1 MTFKLWS
8 ELNPKAKEELKPDFG
23 FRNWDSLSK
32 DEKYKIWKYLE
43 FYFFGKDP
51 RRNYNNLYANFEG
64 YYYKFFGDDEDYY
77 YKFFR
82 DDEEAKR
89 KRIVNS
95 VMILNDKFKAR
106 SYAKN
111 FLENSSFNS
120 ACRDFYEIF
129 IHQSE
134 SVVIELLS
142 LYCKVLIS
150 EREEETID
158 KIQGEDEEKYQQRLE
173 NWRWE
178 DFDKFAQNLN
188 DVFTDF
194 GINLYLTRQGFMP
207 RQEEKIVKEIYEPVL
222 SFLSHPKWK
231 EVSKILSDSF
241 DEYRKNTP
249 QGYSN
254 CVTNTVSSIQ
264 AFLQII
270 VNGET
275 GKGEIAELIK
285 NGQKRNLIPNDFF
298 TQVIFKNI
306 ESILA
311 RQRKETGIAH
321 PKKEYATEK
330 NSRLVLNLA
339 MIFFQHCIQK

>member
-23 FRNWDSLSK
+23 FRNWDALSD

-43 FYFFGKDP
+43 FYFFDKDL
-51 RRNYNNLYANFEG
+51 RENYNHRYANSGG
-64 YYYKFFGDDEDYY
+64 YYYEFFGN
-77 YKFFR
+77 
-82 DDEEAKR
+82 DEEDEKVKR
-89 KRIVNS
+89 ERIIYSMV
-95 VMILNDKFKAR
+95 VLNNKFKAR

-111 FLENSSFNS
+111 FLEDRSLNS

-129 IHQSE
+129 MHQNE
-134 SVVIELLS
+134 NVVIELLS

-150 EREEETID
+150 ERKKEKIY
-158 KIQGEDEEKYQQRLE
+158 KIQNEDEKEYQQRLE

-178 DFDKFAQNLN
+178 DFDKFAQSLN
-188 DVFTDF
+188 EVFTDF

-207 RQEEKIVKEIYEPVL
+207 RQEEKITEEIYEPVL

-254 CVTNTVSSIQ
+254 CVTNTVSAVQ

-270 VNGET
+270 VNGKT
-275 GKGEIAELIK
+275 GKREIAELIK
-285 NGQKRNLIPNDFF
+285 DGQRKNLIPNDFF
-298 TQVIFKNI
+298 TQKIFNNI
-306 ESILA
+306 ESIFA
-311 RQRKETGIAH
+311 RQRQETGIAH

-330 NSRLVLNLA
+330 NARTILNLA

>member
-23 FRNWDSLSK
+23 FRNWDALSD

-43 FYFFGKDP
+43 FYFFDKDL
-51 RRNYNNLYANFEG
+51 RENYNHRYANGG
-64 YYYKFFGDDEDYY
+64 YYYEFFGDDEE
-77 YKFFR
+77 
-82 DDEEAKR
+82 DEKVKR
-89 KRIVNS
+89 ERIIYS
-95 VMILNDKFKAR
+95 VVVLNDKFKAR

-111 FLENSSFNS
+111 FLEDRSLNS

-129 IHQSE
+129 MHQNE
-134 SVVIELLS
+134 NVVIELLS

-150 EREEETID
+150 ERKKEKIY
-158 KIQGEDEEKYQQRLE
+158 KIQNEDEKEYQQRLE

-178 DFDKFAQNLN
+178 DFDKFAQSLN
-188 DVFTDF
+188 EVFTDF
-194 GINLYLTRQGFMP
+194 GINLYLTRQGFIP
-207 RQEEKIVKEIYEPVL
+207 RQEEKITEEIYEPVL

-231 EVSKILSDSF
+231 EVGKILSDSF

-254 CVTNTVSSIQ
+254 CVTNTVSAVQ

-270 VNGET
+270 VNGKT

-285 NGQKRNLIPNDFF
+285 DGQRKNLIPNDFF
-298 TQVIFKNI
+298 TQKIFNNI
-306 ESILA
+306 ESIFA
-311 RQRKETGIAH
+311 RQRQETGIAH

-330 NSRLVLNLA
+330 NARTILNLA
-339 MIFFQHCIQK
+339 MIFFQHCVQK